1 MVRGGLR
8 VGATS
13 GLGVRDLEVR
23 GDLGIRE
30 GLAVSG
36 GLGAVDELRVMVGL
50 GLTAG
55 KLRERADIAAA
66 YLDEGSLDI
75 VTRDTQ

>member
-1 MVRGGLR
+1 MVRGGLG

-13 GLGVRDLEVR
+13 GLGVRDLGVR
-23 GDLGIRE
+23 DDLG
-30 GLAVSG
+30 VSG
-36 GLGAVDELRVMVGL
+36 GL

-66 YLDEGSLDI
+66 YLDEGTLDI
-75 VTRDTQ
+75 VKGHTIEQGADAF